1 MSEILDIESQFEA
14 LDTRF
19 GKIQTAA
26 RRELEVKHNAIELVE
41 DELDSLPCKILKE
54 NHKYVT
60 MLASRT
66 KPFTNLKVFFH
77 HLRLH
82 CWNFFEYK
90 VLEVLI
96 KNNCSEDLKERMR
109 NYASDVQSFMSRT
122 KVSEFIKCGIAFRL
136 VEKIPDVL
144 ETFKKLS
151 YEHDID
157 PDTLTLSELDEFRT
171 QTKSAVCKRYRL
183 LECAIHVYRV
193 KHKCIIVEWMVP
205 EELINTLIDFYY
217 DQDGRELQQ
226 IYRVQKLMIDG
237 KSVPTVR

>member
-1 MSEILDIESQFEA
+1 
-14 LDTRF
+14 
-19 GKIQTAA
+19 
-26 RRELEVKHNAIELVE
+26 
-41 DELDSLPCKILKE
+41 
-54 NHKYVT
+54 

-66 KPFTNLKVFFH
+66 KPFANLKLLFQ

-96 KNNCSEDLKERMR
+96 KNNCSEDLKEKMR
-109 NYASDVQSFMSRT
+109 NYASDVRSFMSRT

-144 ETFKKLS
+144 ETFRKLS

-157 PDTLTLSELDEFRT
+157 PDTLTLSELDEFRL

-205 EELINTLIDFYY
+205 EELINALTDFYY
-217 DQDGRELQQ
+217 GQEGRELQQ
-226 IYRVQKLMIDG
+226 IYHVQKLMIDG